1 MPTVAISQIAIK
13 RIPAKPGPRDANGLK
28 DGSREESSM
37 IGRGLWQIEQFGRFI
52 DFLAR
57 TLAAI
62 PVALWTRFGEF
73 AWQFE
78 LVALRSLPIV
88 LGAGL
93 SVGLVTWL
101 QTHRLL
107 VANGAEAAL
116 PSFLAVAVVV
126 EIGPILAGVLVASRM
141 GAGLA
146 AELGSMSLNDEIEA
160 RIVLGADPV
169 PSLVA
174 PRAIACALA
183 VPLLTVL
190 IDGSA
195 LVGALVGELTAGKLT
210 PLVFW
215 RDSLAFL
222 RISDV
227 VPATLKTIVFGLL
240 VGVIGCWTGLTA
252 DRSTEAVGRAATR
265 GVVLATLAV
274 FAANVALVPCIQ
286 FLTEILGSK
295 G

>member
-1 MPTVAISQIAIK
+1 MF
-13 RIPAKPGPRDANGLK
+13 GHG
-28 DGSREESSM
+28 
-37 IGRGLWQIEQFGRFI
+37 IGQLEHFGRFV
-52 DFLAR
+52 DFVAR

-62 PVALWTRFGEF
+62 PGALWRRFGEF

-78 LVALRSLPIV
+78 MVALRSLPIM

-116 PSFLAVAVVV
+116 PSFLSVAVVV
-126 EIGPILAGVLVASRM
+126 EIGPVLAGVLVASRM

-146 AELGSMSLNDEIEA
+146 AELGSMLLNEEIEA
-160 RIVLGADPV
+160 RIVLGSDPV
-169 PSLVA
+169 SSLVA

-190 IDGSA
+190 IDASA
-195 LVGALVGELTAGKLT
+195 LVGALVGETTAGKLT
-210 PLVFW
+210 PPVFW
-215 RDSLAFL
+215 RDSLTYL
-222 RISDV
+222 RVSDV
-227 VPATLKTIVFGLL
+227 VPATLKTTVFGLL
-240 VGVIGCWTGLTA
+240 VGIIGCWVGLNA
-252 DRSTEAVGRAATR
+252 ERSTEAVGRAATR
-265 GVVLATLAV
+265 GVVLTTLAV
-274 FAANVALVPCIQ
+274 FAANVVLVPCIQ
-286 FLTEILGSK
+286 LTVGLFGWT